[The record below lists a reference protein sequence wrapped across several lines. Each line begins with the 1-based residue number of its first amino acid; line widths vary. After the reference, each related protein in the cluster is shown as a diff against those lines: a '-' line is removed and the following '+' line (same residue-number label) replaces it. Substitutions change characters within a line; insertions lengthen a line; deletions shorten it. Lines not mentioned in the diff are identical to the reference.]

1 MVILPVVMMELPVDV
16 KFVTVTGV
24 DFKSEPP
31 RKLVRGAAC
40 DEYTFD
46 FTTNSVTP
54 IPYPM
59 LYVAEYGMPTVLL
72 HYS

>member
-1 MVILPVVMMELPVDV
+1 MFPVVMIELPVDV
-16 KFVTVTGV
+16 KFVTVIGL
-24 DFKSEPP
+24 DFSSDPP
-31 RKLVRGAAC
+31 KKLVRGAVC
-40 DEYTFD
+40 DEYKLD
-46 FTTNSVTP
+46 LTTNSVTP

>member
-1 MVILPVVMMELPVDV
+1 
-16 KFVTVTGV
+16 
-24 DFKSEPP
+24 
-31 RKLVRGAAC
+31 
-40 DEYTFD
+40 
-46 FTTNSVTP
+46 VTP